1 MSTSI
6 PTSDLDLYSDEVLAE
21 PYEHYRRLREAG
33 PAVWLERHNVWVVAR
48 YDSVRAVL
56 RDWKTFSSA
65 SGVAVNDVLNTAMRG
80 NTLNSDPP
88 LHDLLRNVVA
98 SRMTSQALRP
108 TKEMIDQR
116 AEALVE
122 RLVTQHSFDAVEDL
136 AQALPL
142 SIVPDFI
149 GLPHEGREHLLDW
162 AEATFNAMGP
172 MNERCA
178 DAVKKLPELFG
189 YARQLAVS
197 GNLQP
202 GSFGAGVLEAQRDG
216 RITEA
221 QCPQLFTAYLV
232 PSVDTTIS
240 AVGSAIWLFG
250 RYPDQWDQ
258 VRANPSL
265 IPNAFEEVLRLES
278 PLQSFSRL
286 ATSDYDVEGISIP
299 AGSRVVVLFASAN
312 RDERKWEQADSFD
325 VTRTTSGHL
334 GFGYGV
340 HLCAGASLARL
351 EGQAI
356 LGALARRVE
365 RFELGKS
372 TRKLNN
378 VIRSLRTL
386 VVTVHATTKAS

>member
-1 MSTSI
+1 MATSI
-6 PTSDLDLYSDEVLAE
+6 PTSDLDLYSDEVLVE

-33 PAVWLERHNVWVVAR
+33 PAVWLERHNAWVVTN
-48 YDSVRAVL
+48 YNSVYAVL
-56 RDWKTFSSA
+56 RDWRTFSSA
-65 SGVAVNDVLNTAMRG
+65 SGVALNDVLNTAMRG
-80 NTLNSDPP
+80 NTLASDPP
-88 LHDLLRNVVA
+88 LHDLLRNVVG
-98 SRMTSQALRP
+98 SRMTLRALRP
-108 TKEMIDQR
+108 TKEMIDSR
-116 AEALVE
+116 AEALVDQ
-122 RLVTQHSFDAVEDL
+122 LVTQQSFDAVKDL

-149 GLPHEGREHLLDW
+149 GLPQEGREHLLEW

-172 MNERCA
+172 MNERCT

-189 YARQLAVS
+189 YARQIAET

-202 GSFGAGVLEAQRDG
+202 GSFGAGVIEAQREG

-232 PSVDTTIS
+232 PSLDTTIS

-250 RYPDQWDQ
+250 CYPEQWDQ
-258 VRANPSL
+258 VRENPSL
-265 IPNAFEEVLRLES
+265 IPNAFEEVVRLES
-278 PLQSFSRL
+278 PIQSFSRE
-286 ATSDYDVEGISIP
+286 ATSDYDMEGISIP

-312 RDERKWEQADSFD
+312 RDERKWEHADTFD
-325 VTRTTSGHL
+325 VTRNTAGHL
-334 GFGYGV
+334 GFGFGV
-340 HLCAGASLARL
+340 HTCAGASLARL

-365 RFELGKS
+365 RFELGTS

-386 VVTVHATTKAS
+386 AVTVHATTKPA

>member
-6 PTSDLDLYSDEVLAE
+6 PTSDLDLYSDEVLTE

-33 PAVWLERHNVWVVAR
+33 PAVWLERHNAWVVAR
-48 YDSVRAVL
+48 YDAVRAVL

-108 TKEMIDQR
+108 TREMIESR

-122 RLVTQHSFDAVEDL
+122 RLVRQHSFDAVEDL

-149 GLPHEGREHLLDW
+149 GLPQEGREHLLDW

-189 YARQLAVS
+189 YAKQLAAS

-258 VRANPSL
+258 VRENPSL

-286 ATSDYDVEGISIP
+286 TTSDSDVEGLSIP

-312 RDERKWEQADSFD
+312 RDERKWEHADTFD
-325 VTRTTSGHL
+325 VTRNTSGHL
-334 GFGYGV
+334 GFGYGI

-365 RFELGKS
+365 RFELGLS

-386 VVTVHATTKAS
+386 SVTVHTTTKPS

>member
-149 GLPHEGREHLLDW
+149 GLPQEGREHLLDW

-172 MNERCA
+172 MNERCV

-189 YARQLAVS
+189 YARQLAAS

-202 GSFGAGVLEAQRDG
+202 GSFGAGVIEAQRDG

-250 RYPDQWDQ
+250 RYPDQWDR

-312 RDERKWEQADSFD
+312 RDERKWEHADTFD
-325 VTRTTSGHL
+325 VTRNTSGHL